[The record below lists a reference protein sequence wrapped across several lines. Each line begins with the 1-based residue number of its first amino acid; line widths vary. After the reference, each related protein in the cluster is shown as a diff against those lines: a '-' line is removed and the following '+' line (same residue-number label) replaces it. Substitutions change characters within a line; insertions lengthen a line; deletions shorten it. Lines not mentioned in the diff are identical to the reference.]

1 MIVGPR
7 ERLGIKFKDIMCA
20 ELHLKA
26 TSILVTLLNQMV
38 YFESDCPAT
47 KFQAIT

>member
-7 ERLGIKFKDIMCA
+7 ESLAIKFKDIICA

-26 TSILVTLLNQMV
+26 TSMLVTLLNQMI